1 MSWFTESFLLLQL
14 APHNQSEEATSLGA
28 PSSTSITALKG
39 DVASWWPSRRPPACK
54 WSTEPTSQGVQT
66 GAGLGWGWGGDRSG
80 KSELTQPSV
89 GCSFSWSYPP
99 QPTPPTCLGA
109 VTYGET
115 DAHFLAEIWA
125 CESPDRLGGGEG
137 ACSSAVLSK
146 QNCFCLVLRMLF
158 SSNKLWCGS
167 NSNTFFWHLL
177 GSSLWM

>member
-66 GAGLGWGWGGDRSG
+66 GAGLGWGVVTGVESLSSPSHLSG
-80 KSELTQPSV
+80 AVFP
-89 GCSFSWSYPP
+89 G
-99 QPTPPTCLGA
+99 PTHPNPPTCLGS

-125 CESPDRLGGGEG
+125 FESPDRLGGGEG